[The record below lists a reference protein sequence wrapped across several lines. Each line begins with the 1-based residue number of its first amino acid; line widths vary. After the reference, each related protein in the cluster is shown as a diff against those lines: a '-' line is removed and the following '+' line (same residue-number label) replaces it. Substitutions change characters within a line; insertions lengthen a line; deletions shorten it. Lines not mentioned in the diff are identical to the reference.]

1 MPDAGPQGTA
11 HPITLTDGTTTRT
24 REVTPADLG
33 PIQALHRRCSPVSRA
48 LRYHAGKPELS
59 PAGWR
64 LLSDP
69 ERGTTLVTTTAQ
81 RTDRIIAMTNVM
93 RTDQQGVG
101 ELAVLVEDEWQSKGL
116 GTALAVHAADV
127 ARRAGHHTLT
137 ATVAVANT
145 PMLHVLESLD
155 APPTRAT
162 GPVLDIHIPIAGD
175 TCQEHVTTWA

>member
-1 MPDAGPQGTA
+1 MPASGPRGTE

-24 REVTPADLG
+24 REATSADLA
-33 PIQALHRRCSPVSRA
+33 PIQALHRRCSPGSRA
-48 LRYHAGKPELS
+48 LRYHMGKPQLS

-93 RTDQQGVG
+93 RTEQHGVG
-101 ELAVLVEDEWQSKGL
+101 ELAVLVEDEWQFKGL
-116 GTALAVHAADV
+116 GTALAAHAADV
-127 ARRAGHHTLT
+127 ARRDGHQVLT
-137 ATVAVANT
+137 ASVAADNA

-155 APPTRAT
+155 APSTQAN
-162 GPVLDIHIPIAGD
+162 GSVLDIRIPL
-175 TCQEHVTTWA
+175 